1 TFAKKKNTKRPKN
14 ASPTYSKVDRKK
26 TSTNHKKPAAT
37 KTSDKDNREHSLA
50 KSNGDLF
57 PIVGVGAS
65 AGGLEAFTRLVEQLP
80 ADTGMAFVLVQHL
93 DPEHESKLPQLLGR
107 ATKLPVL
114 EVANNTRVKPDH
126 IYVIPPNRK
135 MTIERRTLKLLARQQ
150 TDKQYRSINRLFVS
164 MG

>member
-1 TFAKKKNTKRPKN
+1 MKKTPKRPTK
-14 ASPTYSKVDRKK
+14 ASRTSSKVTRKK

-37 KTSDKDNREHSLA
+37 KTSDKDNREHASA

-114 EVANNTRVKPDH
+114 EVSNNTRVKPDH
-126 IYVIPPNRK
+126 IFVIPPNRT
-135 MTIERRTLKLLARQQ
+135 MTIERRTFKLLPRQK
-150 TDKQYRSINRLFVS
+150 TDKQ
-164 MG
+164 

>member
-1 TFAKKKNTKRPKN
+1 MKKTPKRPTK
-14 ASPTYSKVDRKK
+14 ASRTSSKVTRKK
-26 TSTNHKKPAAT
+26 TSTNNKKPAAT
-37 KTSDKDNREHSLA
+37 KTSDKDNRERSLA

-57 PIVGVGAS
+57 PIVGVGAL

-126 IYVIPPNRK
+126 IYVIPPNRT
-135 MTIERRTLKLLARQQ
+135 MTIEQRTLKLLPRQK
-150 TDKQYRSINRLFVS
+150 TDKQYRSIDRFFESLAT
-164 MG
+164 